1 LFFHYLR
8 GIVMQRGIAV
18 LDFGGQY
25 SHLIANRIR
34 RLNVYSEI
42 FAPHVDL
49 SEIEG
54 ACGVIFSGGPSSVY
68 DPNQPAFNPELI
80 ESGLPTLGLCYGHQL
95 ICKHLGG
102 EVVAG
107 DVREF
112 GSATL
117 EIVPHTELFTG
128 LSDKEEVW
136 MSHGDVVARLPKG
149 FRSLGKTDDCPT
161 AAVGDDQRHIY
172 GVQFHPEVAHTP
184 NGMVML
190 DNFLNLCQAP
200 RTWTMANYAEG
211 AMDAIRQQVGDRN
224 VFLLVSGGVDSSVAF
239 VLFNQALGAERVLG
253 LHIDN
258 GFMRKAETATV
269 EAFLNREGFHNL
281 QVEDAS
287 DDFLLSVE
295 GMVEP
300 EMKRA
305 AIGKT
310 FLDVKDKVLARLN
323 LDPDHWLLGQ
333 GTLYPDTIESGGTE
347 HAALIKTHHNRIDL
361 IEELIAQGKV
371 IEPLAQL
378 YKDEVRDLGTELGLP
393 HNLVWR
399 HPFPGPGLAVRC
411 LCSDGVILDEDLGP
425 AQEKAS
431 QLAANMGLQ
440 LRILPVKSVGVQGDY
455 RTYAHPAVVWGQA
468 NWDILE
474 DVSTR
479 ITNSIREINRVLYLI
494 TPDTLPELNL
504 KRAFLTRSRL
514 DLLREADAIAMKA
527 LLDAGLMADVSQMP
541 TVLLPLSTDG
551 QTESVVLRPITT
563 PDFMTAR
570 FSELPFE
577 LVAQMG
583 RDILALGGINAVFY
597 DVTHKPPGTVEW
609 E

>member
-1 LFFHYLR
+1 
-8 GIVMQRGIAV
+8 MQSGIAV

-42 FAPHVDL
+42 FSPEADI

-54 ACGVIFSGGPSSVY
+54 ACGVIFSGGPASVY
-68 DPNQPAFNPELI
+68 DPNQPRFNPALI

-102 EVVAG
+102 EVVPG
-107 DVREF
+107 DVREY
-112 GSATL
+112 GTATL
-117 EIVPHTELFTG
+117 NIEPNTELFATMG
-128 LSDKEEVW
+128 QQEEVW
-136 MSHGDVVARLPKG
+136 MSHGDVVAQLPDG
-149 FRSLGKTDDCPT
+149 FRPLGKTVDCPT
-161 AAVGDDQRHIY
+161 AAVGDPTRRIY
-172 GVQFHPEVAHTP
+172 GLQFHPEVAHTP
-184 NGMVML
+184 NGMKML
-190 DNFLNLCQAP
+190 DNFLNICDAP
-200 RTWTMANYAEG
+200 RTWTMANYAEV
-211 AMDAIRQQVGDRN
+211 AMQEIRELTGDRN

-239 VLFNQALGAERVLG
+239 MLFNQALGAERVLG

-269 EAFLNREGFHNL
+269 KDFLQREGFHNL

-287 DDFLLSVE
+287 EDFLLSTE
-295 GMVEP
+295 GMVDP
-300 EMKRA
+300 EQKRG

-310 FLDVKDKVLARLN
+310 FLDVKDKVLARLD
-323 LDPDHWLLGQ
+323 LDPDHWVLGQ

-371 IEPLAQL
+371 LEPLAQL
-378 YKDEVRDLGTELGLP
+378 YKDEVRELGTELGLP
-393 HNLVWR
+393 EDLVWR

-411 LCSDGVILDEDLGP
+411 LCSDGEQTEDWS
-425 AQEKAS
+425 AAEAKAKEM
-431 QLAANMGLQ
+431 AAEAGLH
-440 LRILPVKSVGVQGDY
+440 LRILPVKSVGVQGDF
-455 RTYAHPAVVWGQA
+455 RTYAHPAVVWGDA
-468 NWDILE
+468 DWDVLE

-479 ITNSIREINRVLYLI
+479 ITNAIREINRVLFLI
-494 TPDTLPELNL
+494 TPEMPPELRL
-504 KRAFLTRSRL
+504 KRAFLTRYRL
-514 DLLREADAIAMKA
+514 DLLRDADALAMQALQKA
-527 LLDAGLMADVSQMP
+527 QLMSEVSQMP
-541 TVLLPLSTDG
+541 TVLLPLTTDG
-551 QTESVVLRPITT
+551 QDESVVLRPITT

-570 FSELPFE
+570 FSTLPFD
-577 LVAQMG
+577 LVYNMG
-583 RDILALGGINAVFY
+583 QDIYSLDGVNAVFF

>member
-1 LFFHYLR
+1 
-8 GIVMQRGIAV
+8 
-18 LDFGGQY
+18 
-25 SHLIANRIR
+25 
-34 RLNVYSEI
+34 
-42 FAPHVDL
+42 
-49 SEIEG
+49 
-54 ACGVIFSGGPSSVY
+54 
-68 DPNQPAFNPELI
+68 
-80 ESGLPTLGLCYGHQL
+80 
-95 ICKHLGG
+95 
-102 EVVAG
+102 
-107 DVREF
+107 
-112 GSATL
+112 
-117 EIVPHTELFTG
+117 
-128 LSDKEEVW
+128 
-136 MSHGDVVARLPKG
+136 
-149 FRSLGKTDDCPT
+149 
-161 AAVGDDQRHIY
+161 
-172 GVQFHPEVAHTP
+172 
-184 NGMVML
+184 
-190 DNFLNLCQAP
+190 
-200 RTWTMANYAEG
+200 
-211 AMDAIRQQVGDRN
+211 
-224 VFLLVSGGVDSSVAF
+224 VAF
-239 VLFNQALGAERVLG
+239 VLFNQALGEDRVLG

-269 EAFLNREGFHNL
+269 EVFLNEEGFHNL

-295 GMVEP
+295 GLVEP
-300 EMKRA
+300 EMKRE

-323 LDPDHWLLGQ
+323 LDPDQWLLGQ

-371 IEPLAQL
+371 VEPLAQL

-393 HNLVWR
+393 DHLVWR

-411 LCSDGVILDEDLGP
+411 LCSDGEAEAEDLAG
-425 AQEKAS
+425 AEEKAAKMAS
-431 QLAANMGLQ
+431 ELGLQ

-455 RTYAHPAVVWGQA
+455 RTYAHPAVVWGEA
-468 NWDILE
+468 TWEVLE
-474 DVSTR
+474 ELSTR

-494 TPDTLPELNL
+494 TPTALPELRL
-504 KRAFLTRSRL
+504 KRAFLTRARL

-527 LLDAGLMADVSQMP
+527 LLDANLMAEVSQMP

-551 QTESVVLRPITT
+551 QNESVVLRPITT

-583 RDILALGGINAVFY
+583 RDIQALNGVNSVFY